1 MNEDNQKSENEK
13 VEEEI
18 ELCPDCRCEL
28 EQCDCCPE
36 CETYLCECPPP
47 DPQYYIVFDSNGDV
61 AGFYVDEIHG
71 DDIPSD
77 AIPISTEDWQT
88 YSADASKYKLD
99 GDVIRSKT
107 QQELDDEAAAR
118 PPAPKTPLQK
128 LEEADLDNKEAIA
141 SLYEMLLGGA

>member
-1 MNEDNQKSENEK
+1 MNEDNQKTENEK
-13 VEEEI
+13 AEEEI
-18 ELCPDCRCEL
+18 ELCPDCRYEL
-28 EQCDCCPE
+28 DQCDCCPD
-36 CETYLCECPPP
+36 CDTYPCECPPP

-71 DDIPSD
+71 DNIPET

-99 GDVIRSKT
+99 DGVIRRKT
-107 QQELDDEAAAR
+107 EEEIEAEEEAR